1 MKAYLSA
8 LTLLGLFTAPL
19 ATGCAST
26 TEDEGM
32 IDDSS
37 EAVSEAPFV
46 CDQSAIHTDRPNLPF
61 TQVKAVRSGS
71 HPGYDR
77 WVMEFEGRTIPN
89 YRVEREE
96 SARFFVNGLGAPVTL
111 NGNAGMSIGIHNASG
126 FDAATQR
133 PTFSGPKRL
142 ATNGKT
148 LNESALLG
156 DFQGEVG
163 WGLGMKRAACFRVT
177 ELANPARLVVD
188 VQTNGPD
195 PAPIE
200 EPAPAG
206 LDFECEN
213 RTIAEEAPHTPFAN
227 IAAVR
232 VGAHNAFDRFVMEF
246 GADDQVPSFN
256 VSKSAKGLDV
266 AVFPASGTDPT
277 TGVKTYRGYNAY
289 AGGST
294 LTKASMGKDK
304 DGRVT
309 WGLDM
314 NSTASGCY
322 RAYKL
327 ESPSRLVVDV
337 KH

>member
-8 LTLLGLFTAPL
+8 ITLLGFFTG
-19 ATGCAST
+19 GCAVTS
-26 TEDEGM
+26 EDADV

-37 EAVSEAPFV
+37 EAVTEAPFV

-61 TQVKAVRSGS
+61 AQVKAVRSGS
-71 HPGYDR
+71 HAGYER
-77 WVMEFEGRTIPN
+77 WVMEFEGSTLPN

-111 NGNAGMSIGIHNASG
+111 EGNAGMSIGVHQASG
-126 FDAATQR
+126 FDANAQRATF
-133 PTFSGPKRL
+133 TGPKRIQ
-142 ATNGKT
+142 AGGKN
-148 LNESALLG
+148 LREAALLG

-177 ELANPARLVVD
+177 ELASPPRLVVD

-200 EPAPAG
+200 EPAPSG
-206 LDFECEN
+206 LEFECAN
-213 RTIAEEAPHTPFAN
+213 RTIAEESPHASFASV
-227 IAAVR
+227 AAVR
-232 VGAHNAFDRFVMEF
+232 VGAHNAYDRFVMEF

-277 TGVKTYRGYNAY
+277 TGVKTYKGYSAY
-289 AGGST
+289 AGGAT
-294 LTKASMGKDK
+294 LTKAGIAKDK

-309 WGLDM
+309 WGLDVRA
-314 NSTASGCY
+314 TASGCY